1 MKIKDMFSSF
11 KNSLGETIGYIDIF
25 NEIGEGWGQNGAKDF
40 INQYRELEKTCSKII
55 INMCSPGGSVFT
67 GQQIASYILSSKI
80 PTECHIGALCASIAT
95 VIACA
100 CDKVIMPN
108 NSLWLCHSPISDQG
122 GNAYDLRKMADL
134 LDKIEETILNI
145 YENKCGGKKTR
156 DELRTITIGNSEDGQ
171 GTWMDAYECLEAGF
185 VDEVGQ
191 ELAIAAKID
200 DISNVVINGVK
211 MDLSQYKNL
220 DKVKEMIDK
229 AQPYGNLPLAP
240 RDNQWDAPAA
250 DKRVRAFFKCQDK
263 PNAQY
268 KKAFL
273 WYDETKSDLFGSY
286 KLPFADIVDGQLK
299 AVYRGL
305 SAAKGRLNQTD
316 IPASDK
322 AKVEAVLRKYYNKA
336 SKEYN
341 DPSISYDNKLEETNM
356 SDKEKKLSLLDAINN
371 IAKTFLGIEDKVEPE
386 NSIQEETVEGSEIIA
401 ETQEESLE
409 VQDEQTQNVEDVAE
423 ETEVQNET
431 VEPSADVSEE
441 NEPSNETEPVATE
454 EKPEQEETEEVQPEQ
469 EIAEEPEQVEE
480 ETSEENEPSEEVKP
494 EAVVVPE
501 VNASIDLADELA
513 KVKNELAEIKK
524 ADALKAVALVKAEL
538 AKEVENK
545 FKGVPGKLEDKVEL
559 IYELKNSTLS
569 NDSKE
574 MIFKSLENLSTQNLK
589 DCEEIGHSEEI
600 IVDENDKMSK
610 AKALAQKEGITE
622 GQAILVLDGT
632 KTLKQVKNKK

>member
-1 MKIKDMFSSF
+1 MKNIDKLFSNF
-11 KNSLGETIGYIDIF
+11 KNQYGMNVGEIRLYSS
-25 NEIGEGWGQNGAKDF
+25 IGEGWGEDGAVEFNNKLDKMRECDEIHVR
-40 INQYRELEKTCSKII
+40 INSG
-55 INMCSPGGSVFT
+55 GGSVFS
-67 GQQIASYILSSKI
+67 GNAIYASLKRFPKPVKVFVDGIA
-80 PTECHIGALCASIAT
+80 ASIAS
-95 VIACA
+95 
-100 CDKVIMPN
+100 VIMCAGDEVYCPSN
-108 NSLWLCHSPISDQG
+108 AVIMVHRPLNQVA
-122 GNAYDLRKMADL
+122 GNVDDMKENIAILEKIQET
-134 LDKIEETILNI
+134 IEEAYL
-145 YENKCGGKKTR
+145 NKCGKKITR
-156 DELRTITIGNSEDGQ
+156 DNLQKLMVGDYKD
-171 GTWMDAYECLEAGF
+171 GTWLTAKEAQELGF
-185 VDEVGQ
+185 VDIIED
-191 ELAIAAKID
+191 ECLAVAEYKGS
-200 DISNVVINGVK
+200 SNVVINGVK

-229 AQPYGNLPLAP
+229 AQSYGNLPLAP

-286 KLPFADIVDGQLK
+286 KLPFADVVDGQLK

-322 AKVEAVLRKYYNKA
+322 AKVEEVLRKYYNKA

-356 SDKEKKLSLLDAINN
+356 SKEKQSLLEAINN
-371 IAKTFLGIEDKVEPE
+371 VAKAFLGIKDETEPE
-386 NSIQEETVEGSEIIA
+386 NSIQEETTEDSENIT
-401 ETQEESLE
+401 ETQEENLE

-431 VEPSADVSEE
+431 VEPSAEVLEE
-441 NEPSNETEPVATE
+441 NEPSNEAEPVATE
-454 EKPEQEETEEVQPEQ
+454 EKPKQEETEEVQQEQ
-469 EIAEEPEQVEE
+469 EITQEPEQVEE
-480 ETSEENEPSEEVKP
+480 ETPEENEPSEEVEPK
-494 EAVVVPE
+494 AVVVPE
-501 VNASIDLADELA
+501 VNASVDLVSELA
-513 KVKNELAEIKK
+513 KVKDELAKIKE

-610 AKALAQKEGITE
+610 AKALAQKEGISE
-622 GQAILVLDGT
+622 GKAILVLDGT
-632 KTLKQVKNKK
+632 KTLKQVKNEK